1 MRINKLRKH
10 RQGDIDRFP
19 IIRRN
24 HTLRPDNILSIKRCV
39 AQRFRKLDDI
49 IIRFFSAQRSTGE
62 NMENICRVADSCFKP
77 LQQQGRFHSRR
88 SPIDMCFIKDKKT
101 QFCSGKDQ
109 VILGP
114 EHHILKHS
122 IVRHEDVRRRLLHL
136 IARNDLIFQ
145 RLQGMSICILVHLAV
160 LSDSVLFILLRTAV
174 VYAESNLR
182 IALQQIAQSF
192 HLVVGKSIHRIN
204 QNRSHA
210 G

>member
-1 MRINKLRKH
+1 
-10 RQGDIDRFP
+10 
-19 IIRRN
+19 
-24 HTLRPDNILSIKRCV
+24 
-39 AQRFRKLDDI
+39 
-49 IIRFFSAQRSTGE
+49 
-62 NMENICRVADSCFKP
+62 MEDICRVADSCFKP

-88 SPIDMCFIKDKKT
+88 SPIDMCFIKDKET
-101 QFCSGKDQ
+101 QFRSGKDQ

-114 EHHILKHS
+114 EHHILKHG
-122 IVRHEDVRRRLLHL
+122 IVRHEDMRRRLLHL

-145 RLQGMSICILVHLAV
+145 RLQGTSICILVHLTIF
-160 LSDSVLFILLRTAV
+160 SNPVLFILLCAAV
-174 VYAESNLR
+174 IDAESNLR